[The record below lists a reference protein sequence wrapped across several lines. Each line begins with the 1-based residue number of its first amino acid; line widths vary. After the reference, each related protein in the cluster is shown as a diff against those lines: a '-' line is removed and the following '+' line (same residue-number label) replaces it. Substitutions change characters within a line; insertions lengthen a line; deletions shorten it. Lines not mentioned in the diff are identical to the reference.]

1 MMRLVFGPAG
11 AGAVSVAAMISIFA
25 ALNGSILSGARVP
38 YALARDGYFFSP
50 FARVHAV
57 HATPGFSILALSGWA
72 CVLVLSGR
80 YDQLLTMV
88 IFPSWILYGM
98 AAASIFVL
106 RRKYPDLQR
115 PYRAAGYP
123 VVPLL
128 FVLVTVL
135 LLYFTLQNSPRE
147 SAIGLVIIAAG
158 TPFYWRWQRR
168 QQPM

>member
-1 MMRLVFGPAG
+1 
-11 AGAVSVAAMISIFA
+11 
-25 ALNGSILSGARVP
+25 
-38 YALARDGYFFSP
+38 
-50 FARVHAV
+50 
-57 HATPGFSILALSGWA
+57 
-72 CVLVLSGR
+72 
-80 YDQLLTMV
+80 MV